1 SQENQQP
8 ENKENGKDIPSA
20 EQTGPT
26 ANRNWDEYAH
36 VLGQIS
42 ESPSQNCRDI
52 ASAPEPAAA
61 ACEFHPITPVS
72 AGSNTCCDN
81 RERSFPGAARCGR
94 EITALSNDQSAK
106 RDDPMEGSVG
116 SAIGKDRYRHHGGF
130 SCGRIACEFAGSLG
144 APVRRPVATCRHRPM
159 AEGGRSNR

>member
-1 SQENQQP
+1 LQFGQGFEKASARSSQENQQP
-8 ENKENGKDIPSA
+8 ENKENGKDIPST

-52 ASAPEPAAA
+52 ASAPKPAAT

-72 AGSNTCCDN
+72 AGSNTCCRRRWDFLAG
-81 RERSFPGAARCGR
+81 RRRRSE
-94 EITALSNDQSAK
+94 EIV
-106 RDDPMEGSVG
+106 P
-116 SAIGKDRYRHHGGF
+116 
-130 SCGRIACEFAGSLG
+130 
-144 APVRRPVATCRHRPM
+144 
-159 AEGGRSNR
+159 